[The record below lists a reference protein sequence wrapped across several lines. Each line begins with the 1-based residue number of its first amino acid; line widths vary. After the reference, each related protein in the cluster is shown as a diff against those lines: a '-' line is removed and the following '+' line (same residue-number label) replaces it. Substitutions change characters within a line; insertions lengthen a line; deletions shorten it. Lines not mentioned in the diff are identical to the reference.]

1 MKHFYRILAFIFL
14 FTVLACLFSNTVWA
28 KEKENDES
36 VSIIIDCSKDQIA
49 YGEMIAQLNRAAE
62 ENVLTEP
69 SSTDGGKRGQS
80 TAYHAVL
87 CRTDGREFSFE
98 SWNPL
103 YIIAGPSNCY
113 TLFFTTNA
121 EAEKAVEELPSCEG
135 IRYAE
140 LDAPVEPCG
149 EETSAFHS
157 WGAERMSFGPYLLY
171 TERCCTGSA
180 TVAVIDSGVFLHP
193 LYADRVP
200 ESGYDYVE
208 ADNDATNDLYG
219 HGTNVAGIVA
229 DCTNGFP
236 VYLYPIRV
244 LDASGD
250 GRISN
255 VVNAIRE
262 ATARGAD
269 IINLSLVSSKI
280 SEAMD
285 EAIVDAI
292 DAGVIVVAA
301 AGNTSTDAIQF
312 SPAHLTYPG
321 ILVIGAAKSDGS
333 IASYSNYGESVDLFA
348 YGTNI
353 SCCSHDGSYVTATGT
368 SIAAP
373 HITALS
379 ALIVLSHQEISPAD
393 VEMRINNS
401 AEIQEA
407 IGIPDPI
414 RIIPDRCGFF
424 LTELKMDLDD
434 RIQLPTEIRPLT
446 AMETLTFASS
456 NEEVLTIEEGTLIP
470 KRTGSAVV
478 TAYCLGLEDFLFSV
492 DITDDSCSYAVIPQS
507 VLSFESEAFFGAAGI
522 THAVLPDGLKKIGPR
537 AFDACENLKTI
548 FIPTSVMTIEENS
561 FSDAAVLC
569 QEDSLAQSYAVDHT
583 AQYIICD

>member
-1 MKHFYRILAFIFL
+1 MKDLNRVLAFALLFIILAC
-14 FTVLACLFSNTVWA
+14 FTSNTAWA
-28 KEKENDES
+28 EENENGKTA
-36 VSIIIDCSKDQIA
+36 SITIDCSKDQIA
-49 YGEMIAQLNRAAE
+49 YGELIAQLNRAAE

-80 TAYHAVL
+80 VSYHVVL
-87 CRTDGREFSFE
+87 CRTDGRDFSFE
-98 SWNPL
+98 SWNPQYL
-103 YIIAGPSNCY
+103 IAGPSNCY
-113 TLFFTTNA
+113 TLFFATSA
-121 EAEKAVEELPSCEG
+121 EAEKAVEELPSREG

-140 LDAPVEPCG
+140 LDAPVEACG
-149 EETSAFHS
+149 EETSVFHS

-180 TVAVIDSGVFLHP
+180 TVAVIDSGVFLHS

-250 GRISN
+250 GKISN

-262 ATARGAD
+262 ATEKGAD

-301 AGNTSTDAIQF
+301 AGNNSTETVQL

-401 AEIQEA
+401 AAMQEA
-407 IGIPDPI
+407 IGIPDLI

-424 LTELKMDLDD
+424 LTELKMDLED

-446 AMETLTFASS
+446 AMETLTFTSS

-470 KRTGSAVV
+470 KRTGSAAV
-478 TAYCLGLEDFLFSV
+478 TAHCLGLEDFLFSV
-492 DITDDSCSYAVIPQS
+492 DISDNSCSYAVIPQS
-507 VLSFESEAFFGAAGI
+507 VLSIESEAFFGAAGI
-522 THAVLPDGLKKIGPR
+522 THAVLSDGVIELGPC
-537 AFDACENLKTI
+537 AFNECGNLKTI
-548 FIPTSVMTIEENS
+548 FIPASVKTIGENS

-569 QEDSLAQSYAVDHT
+569 PEDSLAQSYAVDHNIP
-583 AQYIICD
+583 YIICE

>member
-1 MKHFYRILAFIFL
+1 MKYFYRILAFIFL

-36 VSIIIDCSKDQIA
+36 VSIIIDCSKDQMA

-62 ENVLTEP
+62 ENILTEAD
-69 SSTDGGKRGQS
+69 STGAGKRGQLI
-80 TAYHAVL
+80 AYHAVL
-87 CRTDGREFSFE
+87 CRTDGRELSFE
-98 SWNPL
+98 SWNPQ

-113 TLFFTTNA
+113 TLLFTSNT
-121 EAEKAVEELPSCEG
+121 EAEKAVKELSSIDG
-135 IRYAE
+135 VRYAE
-140 LDAPVEPCG
+140 LDAPVEACN
-149 EETSAFHS
+149 EEASAFRS
-157 WGAERMSFGPYLLY
+157 WGAERMNFGPYLSY
-171 TERCCTGSA
+171 SEKCYEGSV
-180 TVAVIDSGVFLHP
+180 TVAIADSGVFLHP
-193 LYADRVP
+193 MYADRIQ
-200 ESGYDYVE
+200 ESGYDYID

-250 GRISN
+250 GKISN

-262 ATARGAD
+262 ATEKGAD

-301 AGNTSTDAIQF
+301 AGNNSTDTIQF

-379 ALIVLSHQEISPAD
+379 ALIVLSHQEMSPAD

-401 AEIQEA
+401 AAMQEA
-407 IGIPDPI
+407 IGIPDLI

-424 LTELKMDLDD
+424 LTELKMDLED

-446 AMETLTFASS
+446 AMETLTFASG
-456 NEEVLTIEEGTLIP
+456 NEEVLTIEEGALIP
-470 KRTGSAVV
+470 KRTGSAAV
-478 TAYCLGLEDFLFSV
+478 TAYCLGLEDFIFSV

-507 VLSFESEAFFGAAGI
+507 VLSIESEAFFGAAGI
-522 THAVLPDGLKKIGPR
+522 THAVLPDGLKKMGPH

-548 FIPTSVMTIEENS
+548 FIPASVKTIEENS
-561 FSDAAVLC
+561 FSGAAVLC
-569 QEDSLAQSYAVDHT
+569 QEDSLAQSYAVEHGV
-583 AQYIICD
+583 QYIICE

>member
-1 MKHFYRILAFIFL
+1 MKDLNRVLAFAFLIIILAC
-14 FTVLACLFSNTVWA
+14 FTSNTAWA
-28 KEKENDES
+28 EENENEKIA
-36 VSIIIDCSKDQIA
+36 SITIDCSKDQMA

-62 ENVLTEP
+62 KNVLTE
-69 SSTDGGKRGQS
+69 SGSTDGGKRGQS

-113 TLFFTTNA
+113 MLYFMSNT
-121 EAEKAVEELPSCEG
+121 EAEKAVEELSSIEG

-140 LDAPVEPCG
+140 LDAPVEACS
-149 EETSAFHS
+149 EETSSFHS

-250 GRISN
+250 GKISN

-262 ATARGAD
+262 ATAKGAD

-301 AGNTSTDAIQF
+301 AGNNSADTIHF

-379 ALIVLSHQEISPAD
+379 ALIALSHQEISPAD

-401 AEIQEA
+401 AEMQEA
-407 IGIPDPI
+407 IGIPNLI
-414 RIIPDRCGFF
+414 RIIPDRYGFF
-424 LTELKMDLDD
+424 LTELKMDLDYKL
-434 RIQLPTEIRPLT
+434 QLPIGIRPLS
-446 AMETLTFASS
+446 AMEMLTFESS
-456 NEEVLTIEEGTLIP
+456 DENVLAIVDGCMIPRGTG
-470 KRTGSAVV
+470 TATV
-478 TAYCLGLEDFLFSV
+478 TARCLGLEDCCFSV
-492 DITDDSCSYAVIPQS
+492 DITDDSCSYTMIPRNVES
-507 VLSFESEAFFGAAGI
+507 IESEAFFGAAGI

-569 QEDSLAQSYAVDHT
+569 QEDSLAQSYAVEHGV
-583 AQYIICD
+583 QYIICE